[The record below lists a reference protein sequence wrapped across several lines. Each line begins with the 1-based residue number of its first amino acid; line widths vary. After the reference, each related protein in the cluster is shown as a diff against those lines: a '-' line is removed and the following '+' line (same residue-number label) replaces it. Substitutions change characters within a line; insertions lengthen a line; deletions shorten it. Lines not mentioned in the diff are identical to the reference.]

1 MTLRM
6 QATRNRKHPSSLT
19 TMERPHERHMRP
31 TLPWVGGTGTATH
44 INSVDLTMIL
54 DSIMAW
60 DTHVLLRYMRYINV
74 ILALFQAL
82 TGFFG
87 LFDLAML
94 NVTSF
99 LIAVYVII
107 FALLLLAFECRFS
120 SMEPTIRQLF
130 GFLFTYR
137 GRTAFIFFVGFMNF
151 GMRDAMAKLAGV
163 LMCTNAFLNLIVMTC
178 HPSFRSGALRADM
191 DPTTGYTAGEDET
204 AQVLKANSHLA
215 AQAGTYAFSHL
226 SPDVATQVYNASSV
240 EYQPHNLPPRRAKA
254 KSSPA
259 YPQQTPSVWTSP
271 GNGSAVVHVETVR
284 RYLLKLTPIEG
295 KDLLP
300 TARYPFCTLVLLDK
314 DLKELKGEKR
324 RTPVGKVHHAASNNP
339 VWSPLK
345 AAVLRSMESSNESN
359 MPLGIGVAA
368 AAEEYTFGT
377 TVNLRKAKYVL
388 VKCKDKGQ
396 VQTEDLGRLLLAL
409 DDLDTSGMELTSWYD
424 LQMHTGMKRV
434 QGKLRLSCRIIR
446 EPSRKQLWLAAEQMR
461 AEISVKDH
469 YLYLKCHPKSFSGRH
484 ATEWMLRHG
493 LNRPMKGGI
502 TCSTEEEALLL
513 GDYYMMIG

>member
-1 MTLRM
+1 M
-6 QATRNRKHPSSLT
+6 
-19 TMERPHERHMRP
+19 
-31 TLPWVGGTGTATH
+31 
-44 INSVDLTMIL
+44 
-54 DSIMAW
+54 
-60 DTHVLLRYMRYINV
+60 
-74 ILALFQAL
+74 
-82 TGFFG
+82 
-87 LFDLAML
+87 
-94 NVTSF
+94 
-99 LIAVYVII
+99 
-107 FALLLLAFECRFS
+107 
-120 SMEPTIRQLF
+120 
-130 GFLFTYR
+130 
-137 GRTAFIFFVGFMNF
+137 
-151 GMRDAMAKLAGV
+151 DA
-163 LMCTNAFLNLIVMTC
+163 
-178 HPSFRSGALRADM
+178 D
-191 DPTTGYTAGEDET
+191 
-204 AQVLKANSHLA
+204 
-215 AQAGTYAFSHL
+215 
-226 SPDVATQVYNASSV
+226 
-240 EYQPHNLPPRRAKA
+240 LPPRRAKA

-339 VWSPLK
+339 MWSPLK

-513 GDYYMMIG
+513 GQCWLRAGILTAISSFGGTSGGTSAYFQNTSWKYYRFAVNHLDPFIQRDKQRECHCFL